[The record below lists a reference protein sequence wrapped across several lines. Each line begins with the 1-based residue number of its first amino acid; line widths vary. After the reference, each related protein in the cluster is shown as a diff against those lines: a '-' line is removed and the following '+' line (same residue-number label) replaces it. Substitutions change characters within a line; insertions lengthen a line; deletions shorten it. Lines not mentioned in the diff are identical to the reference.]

1 MARRAGVWVLGGA
14 AAATGALLAAP
25 DAYAW
30 LRRKA
35 GLAEPA
41 IDGEPAAIADDA
53 AEATFDTRAARLSLR
68 ARLSETAEADA
79 QAAPPALPRG
89 ARDGRAARRTRAR
102 PSDRSR
108 RAPPA
113 RAEVEPMRKA
123 IDEARTRML
132 ASARKATRDNGP
144 AA

>member
-35 GLAEPA
+35 GLDQPEL
-41 IDGEPAAIADDA
+41 EPAAIQDDIG
-53 AEATFDTRAARLSLR
+53 EGTFDTREARLSLR
-68 ARLSETAEADA
+68 ARLSETADA
-79 QAAPPALPRG
+79 ETAVAAPPAERPL
-89 ARDGRAARRTRAR
+89 AARPR
-102 PSDRSR
+102 PSRQQ
-108 RAPPA
+108 
-113 RAEVEPMRKA
+113 VEPMRRA
-123 IDEARTRML
+123 VDDARARML
-132 ASARKATRDNGP
+132 DNAREATRENGP

>member
-30 LRRKA
+30 LRHKA
-35 GLAEPA
+35 GLGQSELEGDPVA
-41 IDGEPAAIADDA
+41 IDDDS

-68 ARLSETAEADA
+68 ARLSETADADVTA
-79 QAAPPALPRG
+79 SAPASASERPL
-89 ARDGRAARRTRAR
+89 AARPR
-102 PSDRSR
+102 
-108 RAPPA
+108 PA

-123 IDEARTRML
+123 VDEARTRML
-132 ASARKATRDNGP
+132 DTARAATRKNGP